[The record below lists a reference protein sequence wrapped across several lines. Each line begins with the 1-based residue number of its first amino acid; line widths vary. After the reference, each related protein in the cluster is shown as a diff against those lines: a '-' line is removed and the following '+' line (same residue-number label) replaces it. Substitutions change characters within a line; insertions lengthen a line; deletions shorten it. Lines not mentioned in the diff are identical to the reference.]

1 MYIAASGSL
10 STHSQSHSRARVIE
24 LRMSPFVGH
33 EPLAEATV
41 SSRKDAVHA
50 HYQIP
55 IHPVLANVPSVAT
68 PEAPSLYEW
77 PTENENGYRLNE
89 QLMGQKRNLKVI
101 VLGAGA
107 SGINFIK
114 AAVDRLENVE
124 VVCYE
129 KNNDVG
135 GTWLEN
141 V

>member
-1 MYIAASGSL
+1 
-10 STHSQSHSRARVIE
+10 
-24 LRMSPFVGH
+24 MSPFVGH
-33 EPLAEATV
+33 ESLAEATGPT
-41 SSRKDAVHA
+41 RKDAPNA
-50 HYQIP
+50 QYQIP
-55 IHPVLANVPSVAT
+55 IHPVANVPSVAT
-68 PEAPSLYEW
+68 PDAPSLYEW
-77 PTENENGYRLNE
+77 PTENANGYRINE
-89 QLMGQKRNLKVI
+89 QLMGQKRKLKVI

-114 AAVDRLENVE
+114 TAVDRLENVE